1 MSKRPVF
8 SEQDFEDIYQGEK
21 LLYES
26 MRQAISFM
34 PTMSWEEHCEFTGR
48 FRKRIEK
55 ERAAAVEADRREQP
69 PQGQQGKSLKAKSKS
84 RAHR

>member
-1 MSKRPVF
+1 MSKRANF
-8 SEQDFEDIYQGEK
+8 SEQDLEDIYQGEK

-55 ERAAAVEADRREQP
+55 ERAAAADTDRRKQP
-69 PQGQQGKSLKAKSKS
+69 PARQQGKSLKAKAKP
-84 RAHR
+84 RALR